1 MWALIVAVA
10 LMLNG
15 SIMEDKLTY
24 NGAAWA
30 TEQECK
36 DFVNSGAGKASLA
49 DLKTYLMSVSG
60 DLEPKMDPVCT
71 KIEGTQ

>member
-15 SIMEDKLTY
+15 SIMEDKATY
-24 NGAAWA
+24 TGATWA

-36 DFVNSGAGKASLA
+36 DFVASDAGKNSLA
-49 DLKTYLMSVSG
+49 QFKAYLSMVSG
-60 DLEPKMDPVCT
+60 DPEPKLDPVCT
-71 KIEGTQ
+71 KVEG